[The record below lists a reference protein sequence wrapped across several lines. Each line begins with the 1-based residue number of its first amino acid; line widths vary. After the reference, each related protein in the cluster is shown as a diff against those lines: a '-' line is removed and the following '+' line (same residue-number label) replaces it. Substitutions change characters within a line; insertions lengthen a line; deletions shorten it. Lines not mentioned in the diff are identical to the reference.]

1 MLEKSVRRVLQ
12 TEHFIRGVARCKVSD
27 TPAHPVACHSQN
39 APILPLDSEVGCALS
54 AVLPDAP
61 LAFGVSTTASS
72 GTASV
77 VLPVSFLFLELDLT
91 GLVKSPAKLM
101 LGVLSGSAG

>member
-1 MLEKSVRRVLQ
+1 MIVLKFPPPLDASGDRAAVELSSSWEIVPSPNLGATLLMLEKSVRKMLQ

-54 AVLPDAP
+54 A
-61 LAFGVSTTASS
+61 
-72 GTASV
+72 GT
-77 VLPVSFLFLELDLT
+77 
-91 GLVKSPAKLM
+91 
-101 LGVLSGSAG
+101 SGSALDV